1 MSVHNL
7 TLDNV
12 SDDALMSRLFELA
25 QTGDDASAELEQLD
39 AAVYARLMQAYGD
52 TAEVAAGEHV
62 AAEHHGEQKHDA
74 DDLEHEKART
84 RLRASW

>member
-25 QTGDDASAELEQLD
+25 QSGDAGSAELEQLD
-39 AAVYARLMQAYGD
+39 AAIYNRLLEAYG
-52 TAEVAAGEHV
+52 E
-62 AAEHHGEQKHDA
+62 AAEPAPGA
-74 DDLEHEKART
+74 RKA
-84 RLRASW
+84 A